1 MYLGRVIGN
10 VVSTVKHS
18 AFDNKKIL
26 LVKPL
31 QPDGSVKKSTMVAVD
46 TVGAGE
52 NDVVLVASEGRTAA
66 EILAFDE
73 RMPLRSVI
81 IAIVDDIDM

>member
-1 MYLGRVIGN
+1 MGG
-10 VVSTVKHS
+10 T
-18 AFDNKKIL
+18 
-26 LVKPL
+26 
-31 QPDGSVKKSTMVAVD
+31 G
-46 TVGAGE
+46 GE